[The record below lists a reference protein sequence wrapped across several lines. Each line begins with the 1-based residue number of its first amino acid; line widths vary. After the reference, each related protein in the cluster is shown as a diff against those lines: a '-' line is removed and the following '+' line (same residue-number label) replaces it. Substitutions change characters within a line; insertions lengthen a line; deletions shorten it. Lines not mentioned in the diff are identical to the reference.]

1 MKALFISD
9 LHLSEDTPHTLAAF
23 DALLAG
29 PARGVEALY
38 ILGDLF
44 EYWAGDDDDTP
55 LARHV
60 AAGLRALSDEGIRVH
75 FLAGNRDFLL
85 GTAYAASAGMDLLM
99 EPTMIELG
107 GKPVLLSHGDP
118 LCTDDQAYQDYRAMV
133 RAPAWQA
140 GFLAKPLSE
149 RRAFI
154 EHLRQRSQQ
163 ANREKSMEIMNV
175 SASAVE
181 RLLRAHGFP
190 TLIHGHTH
198 RPARHVH
205 HVDGRECVRWVLPDW
220 HDDAPWLMWDD
231 AHGFITGRT
240 PPLAGQ

>member
-9 LHLSEDTPHTLAAF
+9 LHLREEQPETLRAF

-29 PARGVEALY
+29 PACEVDALY

-60 AAGLRALSDEGIRVH
+60 AGALRKVADAGVRVF

-85 GTAYAASAGMDLLM
+85 AEQYAAQCGLTLLD
-99 EPTMIELG
+99 EPTEIELDG
-107 GKPVLLSHGDP
+107 HRVLLSHGDT
-118 LCTDDQAYQDYRAMV
+118 LCTDDTAYQQYREMV
-133 RAPAWQA
+133 RNPAWQA
-140 GFLAKPLSE
+140 GFLAKPLAE

-154 EHLRQRSQQ
+154 DQLRQRSRQ
-163 ANREKSMEIMNV
+163 ETSTKSMQIMDVN
-175 SASAVE
+175 ASAVE
-181 RLLRAHGFP
+181 ALLRDHGCP

-205 HVDGRECVRWVLPDW
+205 DVDGRECGRWVLSDW
-220 HDDAPWLMWDD
+220 HDDAPWLLWDGD
-231 AHGFITGRT
+231 RGFLTGCT
-240 PPLAGQ
+240 KA

>member
-9 LHLSEDTPHTLAAF
+9 LHLSEDTPATLAAF

-29 PARGVEALY
+29 PARGVHALY

-60 AAGLRALSDEGIRVH
+60 ANGLRTLADEGVRIS

-85 GTAYAASAGMDLLM
+85 GETYAARADMRLLA
-99 EPTMIELG
+99 EPTEIELDG
-107 GKPVLLSHGDP
+107 RRVLLSHGDT
-118 LCTDDQAYQDYRAMV
+118 LCTDDLAYQDYRAMV

-140 GFLAKPLSE
+140 TFLAKPLTE

-163 ANREKSMEIMNV
+163 ANREKPMEIMDV
-175 SASAVE
+175 SLSAVDNM
-181 RLLRAHGFP
+181 LRAHGHP

-205 HVDGRECVRWVLPDW
+205 HVDERECVRWVLPDW
-220 HDDAPWLMWDD
+220 HEDAPWLMWDGE
-231 AHGFITGRT
+231 HGFITGRT
-240 PPLAGQ
+240 PINA

>member
-9 LHLSEDTPHTLAAF
+9 LHLSDDTPATLAAF

-29 PARGVEALY
+29 PARGVDALY

-60 AAGLRALSDEGIRVH
+60 AAGLRVLAETGVRLH

-85 GTAYAASAGMDLLM
+85 GDAYAEGASLRRLD
-99 EPTMIELG
+99 EPTEIELDG
-107 GKPVLLSHGDP
+107 QRVLLSHGDT
-118 LCTDDQAYQDYRAMV
+118 LCTDDLAYQQFRRLV
-133 RAPAWQA
+133 RSDAWQA
-140 GFLAKPLSE
+140 NFLAKPLAE
-149 RRAFI
+149 RRAI
-154 EHLRQRSQQ
+154 VDDLRRRSQQ
-163 ANREKSMEIMNV
+163 ATREKPMEIMDVNDT
-175 SASAVE
+175 AVE
-181 RLLRAHGFP
+181 TLLRRHDYP

-205 HVDGRECVRWVLPDW
+205 RVDGHDCVRWVLSDW
-220 HDDAPWLMWDD
+220 HDDAPWLLWDGPR
-231 AHGFITGRT
+231 GFVTGRT
-240 PPLAGQ
+240 AA